1 MDPNKSLDLAR
12 KLATRAKPGIIKI
25 HGKTY
30 TFVFDQNRWVYR
42 VYEDLVW
49 LMDYNTK
56 SLATAKKWLQEYLEN

>member
-12 KLATRAKPGIIKI
+12 KLATRAKPGIIKT